1 MVGFHSDAITPWKRF
16 LLMNP
21 QLANG
26 GLFLHYY
33 TKQRMLMDPDAR
45 HEHLLIAPSFLCDVS
60 ELNLVSFS
68 AILQVDGAPP

>member
-1 MVGFHSDAITPWKRF
+1 MSESSEVPPVQPSAWKVF

-33 TKQRMLMDPDAR
+33 SKQRMLLDPDAR
-45 HEHLLIAPSFLCDVS
+45 
-60 ELNLVSFS
+60 
-68 AILQVDGAPP
+68 

>member
-1 MVGFHSDAITPWKRF
+1 MTIQCTAAPAAMLPVAGGNEWKVF

-33 TKQRMLMDPDAR
+33 SKQRMLLDPDSR
-45 HEHLLIAPSFLCDVS
+45 YVLYTQSL
-60 ELNLVSFS
+60 
-68 AILQVDGAPP
+68 

>member
-1 MVGFHSDAITPWKRF
+1 MHYTILGLPEFASVAADSSVSPWKRF

-33 TKQRMLMDPDAR
+33 SKQRMLMDPDAR
-45 HEHLLIAPSFLCDVS
+45 
-60 ELNLVSFS
+60 S
-68 AILQVDGAPP
+68 AL

>member
-1 MVGFHSDAITPWKRF
+1 MFNIFMLFPLCQAVQPAMLPGGGNEWKVF

-33 TKQRMLMDPDAR
+33 SKQRMLLDPDSR
-45 HEHLLIAPSFLCDVS
+45 YVCTI
-60 ELNLVSFS
+60 LVMMYC
-68 AILQVDGAPP
+68 LGTVLYH